1 MQSWRETTSE
11 NLTPAMQEMGGA
23 PASSNA
29 AYGTPGYVS
38 PCPTL
43 TAKGAHMPGYGASNR
58 FVTGCFFLICHG
70 GFYKSL
76 ELDRKRILELFS

>member
-58 FVTGCFFLICHG
+58 FVTGCFFFRFAMEDFTNH
-70 GFYKSL
+70 
-76 ELDRKRILELFS
+76 